1 MTLWIRRLPITGNK
15 TLMVPLRRQENGPSS
30 MLTSE
35 SMAEKDLTNSEKIIE
50 KGRLQKESTSIGEGW
65 FTAKNSSLV
74 VDDT

>member
-1 MTLWIRRLPITGNK
+1 
-15 TLMVPLRRQENGPSS
+15 

-65 FTAKNSSLV
+65 FTAKNRSLV

>member
-35 SMAEKDLTNSEKIIE
+35 SVEEKDLNQSEIIID

-65 FTAKNSSLV
+65 FTAKNRFFSGR
-74 VDDT
+74 